1 MNIQTTE
8 NRVDTEMSELKTGH
22 RLERPTTEENFM
34 FGKKQLNY
42 RKASQQMD
50 VSYKNDGIGSSKEGK
65 NSKESGNVSD
75 YKQQADENIQRED
88 TETKNLSR

>member
-34 FGKKQLNY
+34 FGKKLLNY
-42 RKASQQMD
+42 RKASQ
-50 VSYKNDGIGSSKEGK
+50 
-65 NSKESGNVSD
+65 
-75 YKQQADENIQRED
+75 
-88 TETKNLSR
+88 